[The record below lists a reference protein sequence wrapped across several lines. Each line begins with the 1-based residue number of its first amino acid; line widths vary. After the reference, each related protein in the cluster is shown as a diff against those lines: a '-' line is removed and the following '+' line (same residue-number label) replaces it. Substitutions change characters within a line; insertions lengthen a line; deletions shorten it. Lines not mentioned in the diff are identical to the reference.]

1 MFVLEEETLVTLEK
15 SLPNNYETIEIPD
28 NIEIVMCG
36 SGCIDCSA
44 MCENDCSDTCSGNNE
59 NSW

>member
-36 SGCIDCSA
+36 SGCIDCS
-44 MCENDCSDTCSGNNE
+44 DTCSGNNE
-59 NSW
+59 NS